1 MEKLLSIKK
10 LDHCIIDISLI
21 GKLNNKRRTIFIV
34 FILALLDSGKYNV
47 GLSLYS
53 RKNIENTA
61 HLYRLNG

>member
-1 MEKLLSIKK
+1 MMEQLLSIKK

-21 GKLNNKRRTIFIV
+21 GKLNNKRSIV